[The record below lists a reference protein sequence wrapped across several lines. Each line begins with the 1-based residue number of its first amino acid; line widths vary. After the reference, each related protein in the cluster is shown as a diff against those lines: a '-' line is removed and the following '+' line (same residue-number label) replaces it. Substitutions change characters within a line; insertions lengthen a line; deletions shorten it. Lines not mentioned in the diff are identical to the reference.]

1 MNIEDLV
8 EAARGYGT
16 LGSMPLDMAEKLLE
30 YGIAELLQHCQY
42 YECLNLLERA
52 ETSVRRAKLQAVT
65 FLD

>member
-8 EAARGYGT
+8 EAARGYGP

-52 ETSVRRAKLQAVT
+52 EISVRRAQLQAVT